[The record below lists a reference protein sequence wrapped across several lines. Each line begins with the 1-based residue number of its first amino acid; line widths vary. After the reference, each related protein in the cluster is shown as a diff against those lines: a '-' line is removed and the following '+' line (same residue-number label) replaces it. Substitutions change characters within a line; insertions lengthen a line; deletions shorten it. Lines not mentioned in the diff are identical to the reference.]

1 MENAVIAPKKN
12 RLLSLD
18 AFRGLTI
25 AAMIIVNTPG
35 NQEAYTQL
43 DHAQW
48 DGCTMTDLVFPFFLF
63 IVGVSLVFSLSKRRE
78 LDGGRG
84 LAPQI
89 LRRTLIIYALGMVL
103 NAIPNYHPSTIRILG
118 VLQRIALC
126 YCAASF
132 LFIKTRVRTQAI
144 LTAAALLGYW
154 LIMTQIPVP
163 GYGAGVLTKEGSL
176 ASWLDRLILGAH
188 TYRQGPYDP
197 EGILSTI
204 PALATT
210 MLGIFAGLWLRSE
223 RAAAQKTRG
232 LMRGGAILFII
243 GWLWSMSFPLNK
255 ALWTSS
261 YVLYTGGLALWLLA
275 LCYWL
280 IEIKDIKAWSKP
292 FEIFGINAIA
302 AYMLPIFLLKF
313 LVLFKLNVPGGEPI
327 QLRIFICDHVFGT
340 WLSPLNASAAFAF
353 SYMAL
358 WLGFFWLLYKRNIFI
373 KI

>member
-1 MENAVIAPKKN
+1 MENTVTAPQKS

-18 AFRGLTI
+18 AFRGITI

-35 NQEAYTQL
+35 NQEAYKQL
-43 DHAQW
+43 DHAEW
-48 DGCTMTDLVFPFFLF
+48 NGCTMTDLVFPFFLF
-63 IVGVSLVFSLSKRRE
+63 IVGVSLVFSLSKRLER
-78 LDGGRG
+78 DGGKG

-89 LRRTLIIYALGMVL
+89 FKRTLIIYALGMVL

-132 LFIKTRVRTQAI
+132 LFIKTRMRTLAA

-163 GYGAGVLTKEGSL
+163 GYGAGILTKEGSL

-210 MLGIFAGLWLRSE
+210 MFGIFTGLWLRSA
-223 RAAAQKTRG
+223 RTAWQKTRG
-232 LMRGGAILFII
+232 LMRAGAFMFIA
-243 GWLWSMSFPLNK
+243 GWLWSLSFPLNK

-280 IEIKDIKAWSKP
+280 VEIKDIKAWSKP

-313 LVLFKLNVPGGEPI
+313 LVLYKLNVPGGEPV

-358 WLGFFWLLYKRNIFI
+358 WLVFFWLLYRRNVFI